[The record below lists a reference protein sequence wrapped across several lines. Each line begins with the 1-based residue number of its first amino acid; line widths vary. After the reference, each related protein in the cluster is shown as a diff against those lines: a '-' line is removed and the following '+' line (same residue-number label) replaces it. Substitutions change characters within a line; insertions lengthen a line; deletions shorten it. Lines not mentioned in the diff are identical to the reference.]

1 MVSSVIVVIFSI
13 IIHYLCFL
21 HITLMFDILLNIKF
35 SGGERSEAVEFKHEL
50 LEGRATEAGANK
62 SVTVANFPSKYIF

>member
-1 MVSSVIVVIFSI
+1 
-13 IIHYLCFL
+13 
-21 HITLMFDILLNIKF
+21 MFDFLLNIKC
-35 SGGERSEAVEFKHEL
+35 SGGERSEAAEFKHEL

>member
-1 MVSSVIVVIFSI
+1 MFSSVIVVIFSI
-13 IIHYLCFL
+13 IIHHLSFL
-21 HITLMFDILLNIKF
+21 LMFDFLLNIKC

-62 SVTVANFPSKYIF
+62 SVTVADFLSKYIF